1 MTKRVQYCTK
11 INHSTNEKL
20 FSLARRDFKYLS
32 ELYDIEIIARGSGVN
47 IRHYLNRKYGHGR
60 WRKLKGKA
68 IIEYSDGRVVEAEIH
83 WFEASG
89 IGRVEDKSIRDLER
103 RK

>member
-1 MTKRVQYCTK
+1 M
-11 INHSTNEKL
+11 
-20 FSLARRDFKYLS
+20 ARRDFEYLS
-32 ELYDIEIIARGSGVN
+32 EIYDIEIIARGSGVK
-47 IRHYLNRKYGHGR
+47 IRSYLRQKYGSGR

-68 IIEYSDGRVVEAEIH
+68 IIQYFDGKIVEAEIH

-89 IGRVEDKSIRDLER
+89 IGRVEDKAIRDLER

>member
-1 MTKRVQYCTK
+1 MAKRVQYCTK

-47 IRHYLNRKYGHGR
+47 IR
-60 WRKLKGKA
+60 
-68 IIEYSDGRVVEAEIH
+68 ITSIESMVMVAGV
-83 WFEASG
+83 S
-89 IGRVEDKSIRDLER
+89 
-103 RK
+103 